1 MLAAALSGQDH
12 RQGEFEFAFAF
23 DKEPTWLEP
32 THDDSFQCPN
42 VEDSNNEENP
52 STGNNFDAQVDPCST
67 LTYDCYCFVLVCII
81 CVVIIFEVC
90 FSQNDFVFHKLKLK
104 HAKLFFFFLIF
115 KKK

>member
-90 FSQNDFVFHKLKLK
+90 FSQNDFVF
-104 HAKLFFFFLIF
+104 FIN
-115 KKK
+115 